1 MKSEYY
7 FNFVKPLHEKY
18 MKKHTTFIVPKYNNT
33 DTDIVRQGIYR
44 AFLGKKVVQSV
55 IKTFKYSKKFY
66 QNRKQI
72 SSVLPKFRNI
82 LNDPETPIK
91 IKELEKRVDDLK
103 DLQEKRMKEILKKR
117 LRKNDRGL
125 PLKPTQG
132 VSKTK
137 TIAKNI
143 ENINNIKSKNEAI
156 IKVIQ

>member
-1 MKSEYY
+1 
-7 FNFVKPLHEKY
+7 

-55 IKTFKYSKKFY
+55 IKTFKYSQKFY

-103 DLQEKRMKEILKKR
+103 DLQEKLALVDLSR
-117 LRKNDRGL
+117 
-125 PLKPTQG
+125 
-132 VSKTK
+132 
-137 TIAKNI
+137 
-143 ENINNIKSKNEAI
+143 
-156 IKVIQ
+156 